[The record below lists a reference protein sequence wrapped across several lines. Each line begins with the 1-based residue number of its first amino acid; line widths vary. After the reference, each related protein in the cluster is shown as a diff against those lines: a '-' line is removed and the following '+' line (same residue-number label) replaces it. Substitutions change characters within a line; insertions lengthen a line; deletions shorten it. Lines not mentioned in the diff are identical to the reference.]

1 MVRKDCFI
9 SHIFFGKLEIIVNF
23 NLLKII
29 LMRQILFHLFLFSL
43 LIFSNALYSITT
55 DCEITKYTSRYELK
69 NGKLILRD
77 TIVFQMNNRNGEQY
91 SKFGIPYSKMVKVS
105 DIEGWI
111 EDSNGKIVRKLK
123 SSDIEE
129 RSESPDYA
137 FYEDSYVKSFSLKHN
152 SYPYRIYYTYKITKE
167 EFITIANWSPVLY
180 SKVPTLKASLVII
193 IPKNCPI
200 KKFVRGAVLVK
211 ADSTNKEFNSYV
223 FSSKY
228 SVINI
233 DEKFSKPFEDIKPKV
248 VIASNEF
255 YFGVKGSSKNWVD
268 YGNWFLDLN
277 KGLLRLPDSEMK
289 TIDELLNGITNPR
302 EKIEKLYYYL
312 QDHTRYVNVSIGLGG
327 FKSYPASYVAE
338 NKYGDCKALTNYM
351 KALLEYVGI
360 KGYYTLINASF
371 QPEKVIEELPFDQF
385 NHIILTVPLEKDTI
399 WIENTSTTEPFGYVG
414 SYIQNRKALFIDE
427 NRSRLIRIPSI
438 NSNNVTESRKI
449 NILLNDNGDGR
460 VQAKFSFSGYNFET
474 YNHLNSRYNKK
485 EQDEIIREIMPFA
498 NCEVLSWQFQNIQ
511 RDTARII
518 LNSNLNVTKLIKPLG
533 SECYINLV
541 PILNLSFERPSE
553 RKSALQI
560 PSTINNV
567 DTSIYELP
575 KKFVVKRIPDKIS
588 IVNQFG
594 AYELNVRKD
603 SSSIRVCKKL
613 VLFPCSYK
621 KEQYNAFY
629 DFIKSVKDA
638 EKKVIVLSGKL

>member
-1 MVRKDCFI
+1 MK
-9 SHIFFGKLEIIVNF
+9 
-23 NLLKII
+23 
-29 LMRQILFHLFLFSL
+29 QILFHLFLFSL
-43 LIFSNALYSITT
+43 LIFSNPLYSTT
-55 DCEITKYTSRYELK
+55 ADCEIVKYTSRYELK
-69 NGKLILRD
+69 NGKLTLRD

-105 DIEGWI
+105 DIEGWV

-123 SSDIEE
+123 SSDIED
-129 RSESPDYA
+129 RSASPRTA
-137 FYEDSYVKSFSLKHN
+137 FYDDDYIKAFSLKHS
-152 SYPYRIYYTYKITKE
+152 SYPYKIYYTYKITKE
-167 EFITIANWSPVLY
+167 EYLTIADWSPVLY
-180 SKVPTLKASLVII
+180 SKVPTLKASLVIVV
-193 IPKNCPI
+193 PKNCPI
-200 KKFVRGAVLVK
+200 KKFVRGATLVK

-233 DEKFSKPFEDIKPKV
+233 DEKFSEPFEDIKPKV

-289 TIDELLNGITNPR
+289 TIDELLTGITDPK
-302 EKIEKLYYYL
+302 EKIKKLYYYL

-351 KALLEYVGI
+351 KALLEHVGI

-427 NRSRLIRIPSI
+427 NRSRLIHMPKIDMSNSLQSRKVIITI
-438 NSNNVTESRKI
+438 NSA
-449 NILLNDNGDGR
+449 GDA
-460 VQAKFSFSGYNFET
+460 VFQSNFIFSGYYYELFNQINT
-474 YNHLNSRYNKK
+474 YYNKD
-485 EQDEIIREIMPFA
+485 EQDRFVREIIPSV
-498 NCEVLSWQFQNIQ
+498 NCEIKSWSLKKYQ
-511 RDTARII
+511 RDSASIG
-518 LNSNLNVTKLIKPLG
+518 LNVCFSVNKFLEPLSSDFYFKLFQ
-533 SECYINLV
+533 
-541 PILNLSFERPSE
+541 ILDYSFELPKD
-553 RKSALQI
+553 RKKALQI
-560 PSTINNV
+560 PLPINCKDKFIYSLPQELVAKNLTDSVNVSTQFGR
-567 DTSIYELP
+567 YKL
-575 KKFVVKRIPDKIS
+575 R
-588 IVNQFG
+588 IVNNG
-594 AYELNVRKD
+594 NSISVYKELVILPSFYQLNQYKD
-603 SSSIRVCKKL
+603 
-613 VLFPCSYK
+613 F
-621 KEQYNAFY
+621 F
-629 DFIKSVKDA
+629 DFIKLIKTA
-638 EKKVIVLSGKL
+638 EKKVVVLSKKNSNVK